1 MLTYSDPSKAVYIE
15 EFISKGQSNYMNLDN
30 SQNYGQYVDEAFAV
44 PLENIFFYKYRGLL
58 LENSETL
65 VLNEA
70 NYIKYRFK
78 PKKFAY
84 DFYGSVEYWYILM
97 ILNNASRLSQF
108 NFREIKYIPMN
119 KISIIES
126 ILRRELENKEIKK
139 IEIL

>member
-1 MLTYSDPSKAVYIE
+1 M
-15 EFISKGQSNYMNLDN
+15 
-30 SQNYGQYVDEAFAV
+30 
-44 PLENIFFYKYRGLL
+44 